1 MHAHHE
7 SIRDILHQ
15 KGLKS
20 TPLREKLI
28 QVLKKNHGPM
38 SVEEIGKKL
47 KGIDYD
53 QASLFRTLKKLSESG
68 VLSQINLGEGFT
80 RYEFACLTHDHHHH
94 VMCTECKNITVL
106 PFCIPPEFE
115 TWLKRKGYTDINHRL
130 DFSGTCP
137 ECNQ

>member
-1 MHAHHE
+1 MHTHHDN
-7 SIRDILHQ
+7 IRDILHQ

-28 QVLKKNHGPM
+28 QVLKKTHGPM

-80 RYEFACLTHDHHHH
+80 RYEYTCLTHDHHHH
-94 VMCTECKNITVL
+94 VMCTDCRKIMVL

-115 TWLKRKGYTDINHRL
+115 NWLKKKGFTNIGHRL
-130 DFSGTCP
+130 DFSATCP
-137 ECNQ
+137 DCSQ